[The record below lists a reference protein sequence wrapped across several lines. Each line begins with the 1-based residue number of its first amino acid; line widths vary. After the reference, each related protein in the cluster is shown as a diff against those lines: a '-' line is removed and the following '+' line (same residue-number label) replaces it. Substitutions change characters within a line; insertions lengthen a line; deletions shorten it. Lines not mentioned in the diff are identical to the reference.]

1 VTYSFIQDVPA
12 DAAIYRKIKALLPID
27 PPAGMVAHLVVQR
40 EQGLR
45 YIDVWDT
52 EASWRHFQD
61 EHVEPAVGKVLAEYG
76 IPHDHS
82 LVSVEEINVIDAWLG
97 DGPAAAG

>member
-12 DAAIYRKIKALLPID
+12 DEPMYRKIRALLPGNA
-27 PPAGMVAHLVVQR
+27 PTGMLAHLVVRR

-52 EASWRHFQD
+52 EANWRRFQL

-82 LVSVEEINVIDAWLG
+82 QVTVEEIDVIDAWIG
-97 DGPAAAG
+97 TATA

>member
-1 VTYSFIQDVPA
+1 MTFAFIQDVPA
-12 DAAIYRKIKALLPID
+12 DETMYRKIKTLLPVD

-45 YIDVWDT
+45 YIDVWDNET
-52 EASWRHFQD
+52 SWRRFQA
-61 EHVEPAVGKVLAEYG
+61 EHVEPAVSKVLAEYG

-82 LVSVEEINVIDAWLG
+82 LVSVEEIDVIDAWLG
-97 DGPAAAG
+97 GIPAAAG